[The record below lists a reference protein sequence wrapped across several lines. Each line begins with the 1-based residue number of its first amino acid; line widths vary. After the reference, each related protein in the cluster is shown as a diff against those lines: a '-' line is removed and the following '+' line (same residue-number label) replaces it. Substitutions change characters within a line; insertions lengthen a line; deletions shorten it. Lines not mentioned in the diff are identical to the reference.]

1 MRRGLLSIWLI
12 SISIF
17 AFGQQDPQ
25 FSQYMFNQ
33 LYFNPAYAG
42 IPGSTQFTAIH
53 RTQWLGYES
62 TFDGAGNP
70 QTQLISANSPI
81 FKIRSGIGLYVSNDN
96 LGALNNLEI
105 QGSYAYH
112 VAIKNSKLCFGIRA
126 GIYSQTIDF
135 DKYRWIDPDDP
146 LRQAGKETQMK
157 PDLAA
162 GIYYRAEK
170 YFLGLSFDHLL
181 NSEFDFGNDS
191 LTNALNTHAYFV
203 GGYDYK
209 VNYDLTLT
217 PSVLVK
223 SDFATYTFDISLL
236 AYFREK
242 LWFGLS
248 FRQSDAMIAMIGYSF
263 LKDNAL
269 QVGYSF
275 DYIIN
280 AQEAKAPTSHEFLLR
295 YTIPT
300 LSSGE
305 KRIIR
310 TPRFRH

>member
-112 VAIKNSKLCFGIRA
+112 VAIKNSKLSFGIRA

-191 LTNALNTHAYFV
+191 LTNALNTHA
-203 GGYDYK
+203 
-209 VNYDLTLT
+209 
-217 PSVLVK
+217 
-223 SDFATYTFDISLL
+223 
-236 AYFREK
+236 
-242 LWFGLS
+242 
-248 FRQSDAMIAMIGYSF
+248 
-263 LKDNAL
+263 
-269 QVGYSF
+269 
-275 DYIIN
+275 
-280 AQEAKAPTSHEFLLR
+280 
-295 YTIPT
+295 
-300 LSSGE
+300 
-305 KRIIR
+305 
-310 TPRFRH
+310 